1 MADTLEPIVIPPLK
15 ADKHFT
21 CSGSGLRYEE
31 QERVSADSLRS
42 LLLPSGGRNGISDR
56 DRSKAWWGA
65 QALFY
70 GFKYTK
76 TMNIA
81 QVRAQLEDALR
92 DKSKGLRVPQDI
104 LDLEFK
110 CNKEFRELNAQVRDK
125 AGMGT
130 KRKREAEPAAP
141 KPTKS
146 NSKAA
151 DASAPATRA
160 PKVKAKAEPSPD
172 AVPKKKAR
180 VKQPDD
186 VSDAVEDTKPRTK
199 QTARKTTKPAKQGEA
214 KPRTKQTAKKTVK
227 LEDDLMDLDEP
238 HAPRTKTAA
247 KRTVPTVKR
256 EDDWMDLDE
265 PHASRTK
272 TTAKRSVPVPA
283 GAVASSSSMPA
294 PAPRTKQTARR
305 GNPFPSPP
313 ARSTA
318 PRADP
323 VSGYWVIDCPAIS
336 SEWEYMEDFSLNI
349 IGRGA
354 SLEGEFELGIINGL
368 LRADRVEQRPNGA
381 YATVYWAG
389 KENDGPVCTPN
400 AGRSGYIKFT
410 GDRLKGKLNNVPACG
425 DVEFEGEWVGGA
437 SQIRA
442 GWDNYNE
449 AAYERANKSRWGGSR
464 WGGWS

>member
-31 QERVSADSLRS
+31 QERVSADSLRT

-130 KRKREAEPAAP
+130 KRKREAEPVAP

-146 NSKAA
+146 KAA
-151 DASAPATRA
+151 DAAAPATRT

-180 VKQPDD
+180 VEDTVENTKPRTKQTARKTTQP
-186 VSDAVEDTKPRTK
+186 AEQPDTKPRTK
-199 QTARKTTKPAKQGEA
+199 QTARKT
-214 KPRTKQTAKKTVK
+214 VK
-227 LEDDLMDLDEP
+227 LEDELMDLDEP
-238 HAPRTKTAA
+238 HAP
-247 KRTVPTVKR
+247 
-256 EDDWMDLDE
+256 
-265 PHASRTK
+265 RTK

-323 VSGYWVIDCPAIS
+323 VSGYWAIDCPAIS
-336 SEWEYMEDFSLNI
+336 GQWDYMEDFSLNI

-368 LRADRVEQRPNGA
+368 LRSDRVEQRPNGA
-381 YATVYWAG
+381 YAAVYWAG
-389 KENDGPVCTPN
+389 QENEGPVCTPN

-410 GDRLKGKLNNVPACG
+410 GDRLKGKLNDVPACG
-425 DVEFEGEWVGGA
+425 DVDFEGQWVGGA
-437 SQIRA
+437 SQIVA

-449 AAYERANKSRWGGSR
+449 DAYERANRSRWGGG
-464 WGGWS
+464 WGGGWS